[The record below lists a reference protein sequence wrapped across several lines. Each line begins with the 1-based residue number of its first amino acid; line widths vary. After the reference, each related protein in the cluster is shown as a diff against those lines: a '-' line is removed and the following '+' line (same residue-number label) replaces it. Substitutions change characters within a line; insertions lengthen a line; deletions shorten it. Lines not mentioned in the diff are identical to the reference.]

1 MENVITFIVIF
12 LIIITLVLMTA
23 SNKGS
28 VEEYRKHKGEYLKR
42 NNLKATD
49 FVWFKRNVDNE
60 IGFSVDCE
68 KITVV
73 SIVGKRT
80 RKGYKYIAF
89 KKYFLAKDI
98 LEVSLVE
105 DDNITQTIKNNGSV
119 LGRGV
124 LGAVTFGVGGA
135 VVGALSASSNKT
147 IDTKT
152 IIRKIEFGITI
163 NDLDNPLNNFVVF
176 EGNISPNSKEY
187 NNIKSKLVS
196 LVSRVKI
203 SSGLFK

>member
-80 RKGYKYIAF
+80 RKG
-89 KKYFLAKDI
+89 
-98 LEVSLVE
+98 
-105 DDNITQTIKNNGSV
+105 
-119 LGRGV
+119 
-124 LGAVTFGVGGA
+124 
-135 VVGALSASSNKT
+135 
-147 IDTKT
+147 
-152 IIRKIEFGITI
+152 
-163 NDLDNPLNNFVVF
+163 
-176 EGNISPNSKEY
+176 
-187 NNIKSKLVS
+187 
-196 LVSRVKI
+196 
-203 SSGLFK
+203 